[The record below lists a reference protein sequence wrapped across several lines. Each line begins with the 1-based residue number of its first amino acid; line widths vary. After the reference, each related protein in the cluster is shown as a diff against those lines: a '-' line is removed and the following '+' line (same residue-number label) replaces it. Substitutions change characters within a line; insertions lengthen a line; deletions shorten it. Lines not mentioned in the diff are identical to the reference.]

1 MQTLTQSIKE
11 LANELEIAPEGI
23 EVHCNPVNYLNRG
36 TIAHNVDL
44 SYKGEIYDTLVFYD
58 LDDIVREF
66 KAVNDEFPDLE
77 IHV

>member
-23 EVHCNPVNYLNRG
+23 GVYCSPSKDRDGEVVQSVELVYN
-36 TIAHNVDL
+36 
-44 SYKGEIYDTLVFYD
+44 GEIYDTLTYYD
-58 LDDIVREF
+58 LVDIVREF

>member
-23 EVHCNPVNYLNRG
+23 EVHCNPVRDRDGEVVQEVQLIYDG
-36 TIAHNVDL
+36 DL
-44 SYKGEIYDTLVFYD
+44 YDTLRYYD
-58 LDDIVREF
+58 MVDIVREF